1 MTALTELY
9 GSNPLALFADAY
21 AFTAPYAFWKSGLH
35 ETRVSFYMFHRK
47 APFGSGYAIAA
58 GLQYVTDWLKGY
70 YLDKSD
76 LGYLSEMT
84 GNDNKPLFESAFLD
98 YLDNFKFRCN
108 VDAVPEGTVI
118 FPHEPMVRMD
128 GTILE
133 CLLAETFILTTVN
146 SQSLFATK
154 ASRVCE
160 AAKGE
165 PVMEFGA
172 RRAQGL
178 DGAIAAAR
186 ACFIGG
192 SAGTSLLAAGKL
204 FKIPVKGTHPHAF
217 VMFFEDELDAF
228 QTYARALPNNAVFLV
243 DTYNTLE
250 GVRNAVRACEVV
262 TAAGH
267 RPIGIRLDSGDLAYL
282 SIEARKLLDAA
293 GLTEMRIFASNDLDE
308 YLIESLKSQGATI
321 AVWGV
326 GTKMS
331 TAYDQPAF
339 GGVWKMSAKR
349 VTAPD
354 GAPHW
359 HHKIKLSEQ
368 SLKTSTPGLLQA
380 KRFLY
385 PDGSFMADMIYDTLT
400 GCPEGE
406 ATIVDPTDPL
416 RRRAIPANT
425 PSEDLLRPII
435 RDGVMVTDQPTLAQ
449 MRDRRAE
456 QLSRLHAGI
465 KRLQNPHA
473 YPVGLEE
480 RLNDL
485 RMSLALKGKGVAR

>member
-58 GLQYVTDWLKGY
+58 GLQYVSDWLKGY

-76 LGYLSEMT
+76 LGFLAEMS
-84 GNDNKPLFESAFLD
+84 GNDGKPLFEAGFLD
-98 YLDNFKFRCN
+98 YLDNFKFRCD
-108 VDAVPEGTVI
+108 VDAVPEGTVV
-118 FPHEPMVRMD
+118 FPHEPMVRME

-186 ACFIGG
+186 ACYIGG
-192 SAGTSLLAAGKL
+192 TAGTSLLQAGKL

-217 VMFFEDELDAF
+217 VMFFDAELDAF
-228 QTYARALPNNAVFLV
+228 QTYAKALPNNAVFLV
-243 DTYNTLE
+243 DTYDTLE
-250 GVRNAVRACEVV
+250 GVRNAVRACEIVV
-262 TAAGH
+262 AAGH

-282 SIEARKLLDAA
+282 SIEAREMLDQA
-293 GLTEMRIFASNDLDE
+293 GFHDMQVFASNDLDE
-308 YLIESLKSQGATI
+308 YLIESLKAQGATI

-339 GGVWKMSAKR
+339 GGVWKMSAKMEKDPWGTT
-349 VTAPD
+349 V
-354 GAPHW
+354 W
-359 HHKIKLSEQ
+359 KHKIKLSEQ
-368 SLKTSTPGLLQA
+368 SVKTSVPGLLRA
-380 KRFLY
+380 KRFMH
-385 PDGSFMADMIYDTLT
+385 PDGSYMADMIYDEIT
-400 GCPEGE
+400 GIPQGDVV
-406 ATIVDPTDPL
+406 IVDPTDPL
-416 RRRAIPANT
+416 RRRVIPVNT
-425 PSEDLLRPII
+425 PCEELL
-435 RDGVMVTDQPTLAQ
+435 QPVFRNGEFCAEQPSLAK
-449 MRDRRAE
+449 MRDRRAD
-456 QLSRLHAGI
+456 QLARFHTGIRRLH
-465 KRLQNPHA
+465 NPHS
-473 YPVGLEE
+473 YPVGLEAS
-480 RLNDL
+480 LHDL
-485 RMSLALKGKGVAR
+485 RMALALKGKGAR